1 MLHLGFGVVHR
12 RRDVGGDHLGEA
24 VEVAEE
30 SRADQPEEGPDV
42 EPRLRLGQLDVEL
55 VAEPGQA
62 EVDVADNLGKQLVD
76 RLQDELDEAPLCR
89 RVRGL
94 RCEPEV
100 EKVEDETKKSCKL
113 KRA

>member
-1 MLHLGFGVVHR
+1 MLHLGFGIVHR

-30 SRADQPEEGPDV
+30 AGTDQPEEGPDV
-42 EPRLRLGQLDVEL
+42 EPRLGLGQLDVEL

-76 RLQDELDEAPLCR
+76 RLQDELDEAALGR

-94 RCEPEV
+94 RSEPEG
-100 EKVEDETKKSCKL
+100 EKWKVNVKF
-113 KRA
+113 